1 MTERGPMRDIA
12 GFGMMLRLVLRRER
26 IDLPVWILIIAAI
39 PAGTASAFAALYPDA
54 AGLEQAAT
62 AIGGNPAFVAFLG
75 PVQAP
80 TLGGLTTWRVG
91 AFIGVMMG
99 ILNVLT
105 VIRHTRAE
113 EQAGRRELVG
123 ATAVGRHAPLMA
135 ALVVMVVTDILV
147 GVATATG
154 LVAAGLDPAGSIA
167 FGAGAA
173 AVGLV
178 FAGIAAVAAQLFD
191 TSRAA
196 NAMGIGV
203 VAVSFLLRVVGDAG
217 SAGGL
222 GFLSWISPIG
232 LTQRI
237 APYASRRWWI
247 LAVLLT
253 VAVVAMIVAQAISAR
268 RDVGA
273 GVFGTRSGP
282 PEAAA
287 SLSGPLGLAFRL
299 QRGVGVAWLV
309 GFGVFGLLIG
319 AATEGF
325 TELLSENPMLRNMM
339 ELIGGEKGI
348 TEAYLATMFSVFGM
362 AVSAHAVQAVLWLQS
377 EEAAGR
383 VDPILATAVPRSRW
397 LGSHTLVGG
406 ATAVLD
412 LTVIGAA
419 TGLAYGVT
427 VGDVGGQVPRMIGAA
442 LVQLA
447 AVLVVVG
454 FTVAVFA
461 LAPRLTWVAWSALG
475 TAALLTLLGRSLRLS
490 EWLIDLSPFSHLP
503 QVPGPEPAVGPLAAL
518 VAVAAVLTA
527 VGFLGFQRR
536 DVS

>member
-1 MTERGPMRDIA
+1 MRDIA

-26 IDLPVWILIIAAI
+26 IALPVWILIIAAI

-91 AFIGVMMG
+91 AFLGVMMG

-105 VIRHTRAE
+105 VTRHTRAE

-135 ALVVMVVTDILV
+135 ALVVVVVTDIIIGGASAV
-147 GVATATG
+147 GLASV
-154 LVAAGLDPAGSIA
+154 GLDPSGSIA
-167 FGAGAA
+167 LGAGAT

-222 GFLSWISPIG
+222 EFLSWISPIG

-237 APYASRRWWI
+237 APFASERWWI
-247 LAVLLT
+247 LAVLL
-253 VAVVAMIVAQAISAR
+253 AIAIVATTGAQAVSAR

-282 PEAAA
+282 PKAAA
-287 SLSGPLGLAFRL
+287 SLSGPLGLAVRL
-299 QRGVGVAWLV
+299 QWGVGVAWLV
-309 GFGVFGLLIG
+309 GFAVFGLLIG

-325 TELLSENPMLRNMM
+325 TELLSENPVLRNMM
-339 ELIGGEKGI
+339 ELIGGEQGI

-362 AVSAHAVQAVLWLQS
+362 VVSAHAVQAVLWLQS
-377 EEAAGR
+377 EEEAGR
-383 VDPILATAVPRSRW
+383 VDPILATSVPRSRW
-397 LGSHTLVGG
+397 LGSHTLVGIV
-406 ATAVLD
+406 TAVLD

-427 VGDVGGQVPRMIGAA
+427 IGDVGGQVPRLVGAA
-442 LVQLA
+442 LIQLA
-447 AVLVVVG
+447 AVLVMVG
-454 FTVAVFA
+454 FTLAVFA
-461 LAPRLTWVAWSALG
+461 LAPRLTWAAWAALG

-490 EWLIDLSPFSHLP
+490 ERLIDLSPFSHLP
-503 QVPGPEPAVGPLAAL
+503 QVPGPETPVGPIAAL
-518 VAVAAVLTA
+518 LAVSAMLVV
-527 VGFLGFQRR
+527 VGFVGFQRR

>member
-1 MTERGPMRDIA
+1 MRDIA
-12 GFGMMLRLVLRRER
+12 GFGLMLRLILRRER
-26 IDLPVWILIIAAI
+26 IDLPVWVFIIAAI
-39 PAGTASAFAALYPDA
+39 PAGTAGAFAALYPDA

-80 TLGGLTTWRVG
+80 TLGGLTSWRVG
-91 AFIGVMMG
+91 AFLGVMMG

-105 VIRHTRAE
+105 LTRHTRAE

-135 ALVVMVVTDILV
+135 ALVVMIVTNVLIGAAVTV
-147 GVATATG
+147 GLIATG
-154 LVAAGLDPAGSIA
+154 LEVAGSIA
-167 FGAGAA
+167 FGTGTTAI
-173 AVGLV
+173 GLV
-178 FAGIAAVAAQLFD
+178 FTGIAAVGAQLFD
-191 TSRAA
+191 TSRAS

-222 GFLSWISPIG
+222 EFLSWVSPIG
-232 LTQRI
+232 LTARI
-237 APYASRRWWI
+237 APFAAQRWWVVGAL
-247 LAVLLT
+247 LAVASIAIAAAL
-253 VAVVAMIVAQAISAR
+253 AISAR

-273 GVFGTRSGP
+273 GVFATRSGP
-282 PEAAA
+282 PEAAT
-287 SLSGPLGLAFRL
+287 SLSGPVGLAVRL
-299 QRGVGVAWLV
+299 QRGVGVAWLA
-309 GFGVFGLLIG
+309 GFAVFGLLIG

-325 TELLSENPMLRNMM
+325 TELLAENPLLRGMM
-339 ELIGGEKGI
+339 ELIGGERGI

-362 AVSAHAVQAVLWLQS
+362 AVAAHAVGAVLWLQS
-377 EEAAGR
+377 EELAGR
-383 VDPILATAVPRSRW
+383 VDPILATAVPRHRW
-397 LGSHTLVGG
+397 LGSHTAVATG
-406 ATAVLD
+406 TAVLD

-419 TGLAYGVT
+419 TGFAYGIT
-427 VGDVGGQVPRMIGAA
+427 IGDVGGQMPRMIGAA

-447 AVLVVVG
+447 AVLVMVG

-503 QVPGPEPAVGPLAAL
+503 QVPGPAVPAGPVAGL
-518 VAVAAVLTA
+518 VAVAAVLLA
-527 VGFLGFQRR
+527 VGFAGFQRR
-536 DVS
+536 DIS